1 MKNAV
6 NIKQNSNLESVI
18 HINLHRPGRWKGFVP

>member
-18 HINLHRPGRWKGFVP
+18 HINLHLSGRWEGCVP